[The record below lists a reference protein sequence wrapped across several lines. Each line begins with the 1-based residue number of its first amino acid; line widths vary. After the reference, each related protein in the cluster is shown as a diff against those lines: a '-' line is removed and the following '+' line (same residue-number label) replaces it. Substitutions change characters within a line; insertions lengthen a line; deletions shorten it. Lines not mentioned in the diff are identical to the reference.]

1 MSCFITLEQNL
12 KELNYYDDIKKISEV
27 SNAILKNGIEHLYE
41 EKVLEVTLEN
51 VEQKIELLPEK
62 SKRGLSVH
70 AVEFFDEE
78 SKRKRLVYVYSPYK
92 ELKAYGFKFENK
104 GKSVYKYTIDMKEEN
119 DKIYLEKKLFF
130 DKKKAIEEIVKATD
144 RKNVIFLRY
153 KGELYAMKIEIAQFI
168 YEKIEEDLN
177 FDIKK
182 HLSSTIN
189 FQYYFYIGLFR
200 NNKNYTFLLT
210 KKLNDECAKYLII
223 IENNK
228 ITIIGGIC

>member
-1 MSCFITLEQNL
+1 
-12 KELNYYDDIKKISEV
+12 
-27 SNAILKNGIEHLYE
+27 
-41 EKVLEVTLEN
+41 
-51 VEQKIELLPEK
+51 
-62 SKRGLSVH
+62 
-70 AVEFFDEE
+70 
-78 SKRKRLVYVYSPYK
+78 
-92 ELKAYGFKFENK
+92 
-104 GKSVYKYTIDMKEEN
+104 MKEEN

-168 YEKIEEDLN
+168 YRKIDLN

-189 FQYYFYIGLFR
+189 FQYHISTSDYLGTIRITL
-200 NNKNYTFLLT
+200 FLLK
-210 KKLNDECAKYLII
+210 KKLDDERAKYLII

-228 ITIIGGIC
+228 ITIIGGVKLYARSPFLKM